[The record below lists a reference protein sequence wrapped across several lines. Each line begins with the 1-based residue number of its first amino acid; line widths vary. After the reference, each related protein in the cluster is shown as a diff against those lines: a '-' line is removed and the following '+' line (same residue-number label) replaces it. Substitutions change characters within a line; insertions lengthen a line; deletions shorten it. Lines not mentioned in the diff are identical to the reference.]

1 LCQFEKGLGANF
13 TVHLTTLIMTTTQV
27 QEYPNILK
35 GIEGMLKNQTLEM
48 SRISRL
54 IETENKNMQKKLEL
68 KIKPLQKELETL
80 KKDYESLQ
88 QEANKL
94 KGE

>member
-1 LCQFEKGLGANF
+1 
-13 TVHLTTLIMTTTQV
+13 MTTTQV

-54 IETENKNMQKKLEL
+54 IETESKNMQKKLEL